1 MDATVFRRTG
11 RIDNH
16 SIRSRHHDVV
26 FLDTAMLVI
35 TLMFLLLGVGCAG
48 PDLSLT
54 DEQATIREDACSIRQ
69 YKAEHEG
76 QSSKSCRPQRTWLQ
90 DVGTTLSGAA
100 PAFST
105 PRP

>member
-11 RIDNH
+11 RIDYH
-16 SIRSRHHDVV
+16 SIQSRHHDAGSLV
-26 FLDTAMLVI
+26 TAMLLI
-35 TLMFLLLGVGCAG
+35 TLMFLLLGLGCAG

-54 DEQATIREDACSIRQ
+54 DEHATIREDACSTRPH
-69 YKAEHEG
+69 KAEYEG
-76 QSSKSCRPQRTWLQ
+76 QSSKACRPQRTWLQ

>member
-11 RIDNH
+11 RIGSQPIQSKH
-16 SIRSRHHDVV
+16 YDVV

-35 TLMFLLLGVGCAG
+35 TLMFLLLGLGCAG

-54 DEQATIREDACSIRQ
+54 DEHATIREDACSTRPH
-69 YKAEHEG
+69 KAEYEG
-76 QSSKSCRPQRTWLQ
+76 QSSKACRPQRTWLQ

>member
-1 MDATVFRRTG
+1 MGAIVFRRTSRKG
-11 RIDNH
+11 H
-16 SIRSRHHDVV
+16 QSIQPRHHDAVRP
-26 FLDTAMLVI
+26 DTTMLVI
-35 TLMFLLLGVGCAG
+35 ILMFLLIGLGCAG

-54 DEQATIREDACSIRQ
+54 DEHATIHEEVCPTRQ
-69 YKAEHEG
+69 HKAGYEG
-76 QSSKSCRPQRTWLQ
+76 QSSKPCLPQRTWLQ